1 MRATA
6 SFAMAVLSMA
16 AIQAAQAADSIVQA
30 HAQLIELSY
39 QLEDLTPGDNLGA
52 LYGGNGYRADRLA
65 EVSYREQALNSAGT
79 KIVDRELEYT
89 RMSNPYGG
97 RLNAELISG
106 EASATAYLGDTSTEQ
121 VQVNLGKDRFEEGFT
136 YGELNGERFGG
147 PSVNASVATSQQN
160 RWLGA
165 GTGVTFSATFTLGV
179 SVDASGL
186 DGLTQGEN
194 LRAKGVAEFFM
205 SLKPYYS
212 VPGLEFEEGLLKQ
225 VISVQQDVGPGGL
238 LSGAGMARQ
247 TFTLTGRVLNSTDR
261 DVWITESWGVNALAR
276 VSPVPEPTSWALWLA
291 GLALVQLMRQRQTV

>member
-6 SFAMAVLSMA
+6 SFAVAVLAMA
-16 AIQAAQAADSIVQA
+16 AIQAAQASDSIVQA

-160 RWLGA
+160 RWLGRNRCHLF
-165 GTGVTFSATFTLGV
+165 GNLHPRRLG
-179 SVDASGL
+179 
-186 DGLTQGEN
+186 
-194 LRAKGVAEFFM
+194 
-205 SLKPYYS
+205 
-212 VPGLEFEEGLLKQ
+212 
-225 VISVQQDVGPGGL
+225 
-238 LSGAGMARQ
+238 
-247 TFTLTGRVLNSTDR
+247 
-261 DVWITESWGVNALAR
+261 
-276 VSPVPEPTSWALWLA
+276 
-291 GLALVQLMRQRQTV
+291 